1 MLLNIGWKLKRKEKK
16 ISYKVL
22 IRHLFKPKIITKGNI
37 QHIKS
42 NKQNL
47 GCNLR
52 LHFEQQDRLRKM

>member
-1 MLLNIGWKLKRKEKK
+1 MLLNIGWKLIKKR
-16 ISYKVL
+16 INYKVL

-47 GCNLR
+47 GCNLT
-52 LHFEQQDRLRKM
+52 LHFAQQDKLRKM